1 VTTVDARPEEPG
13 AATAVQDPRRPTLA
27 LYKDDGPLARTLGAV
42 LEPLATAVPH
52 SLLIAVAVVPMF
64 ALMAAKGEHAGHT
77 VAGIAIA
84 WLVLVAGAT
93 GGREPRDR
101 LRWAVPPVIRLAEYA
116 GLLWIG
122 AMGGESSEPAAFTLI
137 CALAIRH
144 YDVVYRL
151 RHQGAAPPA
160 WVGNLALGWDGRLVL
175 GYILLV
181 ALALPAG
188 FFIAAGLLATV
199 FVAESI
205 AGWRRFGR
213 APQSATYEDEEDEG
227 Q

>member
-1 VTTVDARPEEPG
+1 MTRA
-13 AATAVQDPRRPTLA
+13 TLA
-27 LYKDDGPLARTLGAV
+27 LYKDDGPLARAIGAV
-42 LEPLATAVPH
+42 LRPLAKAAPH
-52 SLLIAVAVVPMF
+52 TLLVTIAAAPMF
-64 ALMAAKGEHAGHT
+64 VLMAIEGEHASDAA
-77 VAGIAIA
+77 AGITIA
-84 WLVLVAGAT
+84 WLVVIAGAT
-93 GGREPRDR
+93 GGREPADR

-116 GLLWIG
+116 GLIWIG
-122 AMGGESSEPAAFTLI
+122 AMGGESSTPAAFTLV
-137 CALAIRH
+137 CALAFRH

-151 RHQGAAPPA
+151 RHQGVAPPA
-160 WVGNLALGWDGRLVL
+160 WVGDVALGWDGRLVL

-181 ALALPAG
+181 AGALPAG

-213 APQSATYEDEEDEG
+213 APQPVTYEDEEDEG

>member
-1 VTTVDARPEEPG
+1 LTTRTESSRQRA
-13 AATAVQDPRRPTLA
+13 TLA
-27 LYKDDGPLARTLGAV
+27 LYRDDGPLARALGAA
-42 LEPLATAVPH
+42 LKPIAGAVPQM
-52 SLLIAVAVVPMF
+52 LLTAAAVAPMFVLIAT
-64 ALMAAKGEHAGHT
+64 KGRHADHT
-77 VAGIAIA
+77 LAGIAIA
-84 WLVLVAGAT
+84 WLVLVAGAC
-93 GGREPRDR
+93 GGQEPTDR
-101 LRWAVPPVIRLAEYA
+101 LRWAAPPVLRLAEYA
-116 GLLWIG
+116 GILWIG

-137 CALAIRH
+137 CALAFRH

-151 RHQGAAPPA
+151 RHQGVAPPQ
-160 WVGNLALGWDGRLVL
+160 WVGDLALGWDGRLVL

-188 FFIAAGLLATV
+188 FFIVAGLLATV

-213 APQSATYEDEEDEG
+213 APQPATYEDEEDEG

>member
-1 VTTVDARPEEPG
+1 VT
-13 AATAVQDPRRPTLA
+13 RPTLD
-27 LYKDDGPLARTLGAV
+27 LYRDDGPLARALGGAIAAPGTQTL
-42 LEPLATAVPH
+42 LTA
-52 SLLIAVAVVPMF
+52 IAVAPLFV
-64 ALMAAKGEHAGHT
+64 LIAAAGAGASRAA
-77 VAGIAIA
+77 AGITLA
-84 WLVLVAGAT
+84 WLVLIAATARGA
-93 GGREPRDR
+93 PADR
-101 LRWAVPPVIRLAEYA
+101 LSWAVPPILRLAEYS

-122 AMGGESSEPAAFTLI
+122 ATGGESSQPAAFTLI
-137 CALAIRH
+137 CVLAFRH

-151 RHQGAAPPA
+151 RHQGVAPPA
-160 WVGNLALGWDGRLVL
+160 WVGDLALGWDGRLVL

-188 FFIAAGLLATV
+188 FFVAAGLLATV

-213 APQSATYEDEEDEG
+213 ALQPVTYEDEEDEG

>member
-1 VTTVDARPEEPG
+1 MSRTE
-13 AATAVQDPRRPTLA
+13 TAPTRQRPTLA
-27 LYKDDGPLARTLGAV
+27 LYRDDGPLARALGAAAK
-42 LEPLATAVPH
+42 PLARRTPHMLLTAVAVAPMFV
-52 SLLIAVAVVPMF
+52 LIAVNGAD
-64 ALMAAKGEHAGHT
+64 ADHT
-77 VAGIAIA
+77 TAGITLA
-84 WLVLVAGAT
+84 WLVLIAGST
-93 GGREPRDR
+93 GGQEPTDR
-101 LRWAVPPVIRLAEYA
+101 LRWAVPPTIRLAEYA

-137 CALAIRH
+137 CALAFRH

-151 RHQGAAPPA
+151 RHQGVAPPQ
-160 WVGNLALGWDGRLVL
+160 WIGDLALGWDGRLVL

-181 ALALPAG
+181 AGALPAG

-213 APQSATYEDEEDEG
+213 APQPVTYEDEEDEG

>member
-1 VTTVDARPEEPG
+1 MNGVP
-13 AATAVQDPRRPTLA
+13 LA
-27 LYKDDGPLARTLGAV
+27 LYRDDGPIARAIGAALRPLASTPQAPLIVAAAAPMFVLMAVEGDGASHAAAGAV
-42 LEPLATAVPH
+42 L
-52 SLLIAVAVVPMF
+52 
-64 ALMAAKGEHAGHT
+64 
-77 VAGIAIA
+77 A
-84 WLVLVAGAT
+84 WLVLIGGAT
-93 GGREPRDR
+93 SGAPPTDR
-101 LRWAVPPVIRLAEYA
+101 LRWATPPLIRLAEYA

-122 AMGGESSEPAAFTLI
+122 ALAGEDSQPAAFALI
-137 CALAIRH
+137 CVLAFRH
-144 YDVVYRL
+144 YDLVYRL
-151 RHQGAAPPA
+151 RHQGTTPPA
-160 WVGNLALGWDGRLVL
+160 WLGNLALGWDGRLVL

-181 ALALPAG
+181 AGALPAG

>member
-1 VTTVDARPEEPG
+1 MSLLDIYR
-13 AATAVQDPRRPTLA
+13 
-27 LYKDDGPLARTLGAV
+27 DDGPLARAIAGAIKVPGTQTL
-42 LEPLATAVPH
+42 LT
-52 SLLIAVAVVPMF
+52 AVAVVPLF
-64 ALMAAKGEHAGHT
+64 VLIAAEGAHASRAA
-77 VAGIAIA
+77 AGATLA
-84 WLVLVAGAT
+84 WLVLVGAAAGRAPT
-93 GGREPRDR
+93 DR
-101 LRWAVPPVIRLAEYA
+101 LRWAVPPVLRLAEYS
-116 GLLWIG
+116 GILWIG

-137 CALAIRH
+137 CVLAFRH

-151 RHQGAAPPA
+151 RHQGVAPPA
-160 WVGNLALGWDGRLVL
+160 WVGDLALGWDGRLVL

-213 APQSATYEDEEDEG
+213 APQPVTYEDEEDEG